1 MLWMI
6 ISLCVPNSYSAP
18 LSVPKFKTINNF
30 SKVNLLD
37 PADPGLK
44 LLAS

>member
-6 ISLCVPNSYSAP
+6 SSLCVTNSYSAP
-18 LSVPKFKTINNF
+18 LSAPKFKTINNF
-30 SKVNLLD
+30 SMVNLLD

-44 LLAS
+44 LLES